1 LLDNTRDSN
10 DAIWT
15 SQYQSLAVANMTP
28 DDYHTYEVVNM
39 IWDYEDVTKLQL
51 LGLAILNFKES
62 AGYRRTLRIILSPSE
77 SGGAAGGPAN
87 TDNPQELSVE
97 DMKELILKSKCP
109 GYLKLRLIPAIGFA
123 SELHRSLYSLIRA
136 LECLPDGMPSPP
148 TEAQVAELV
157 QVAVEHHGFE
167 VDCYGMCCGNSSS
180 FWGGFCLCCGIV
192 CLRFYADES
201 TEFSAGEFSVGP
213 DGKNTVGGMNSCDK
227 SEADNAKKAGNEEDD
242 TRVSEESVDMAG
254 DTTGELKFNEA

>member
-1 LLDNTRDSN
+1 
-10 DAIWT
+10 
-15 SQYQSLAVANMTP
+15 MTP

-167 VDCYGMCCGNSSS
+167 VDCY
-180 FWGGFCLCCGIV
+180 
-192 CLRFYADES
+192 
-201 TEFSAGEFSVGP
+201 EFSAGEFSVGP